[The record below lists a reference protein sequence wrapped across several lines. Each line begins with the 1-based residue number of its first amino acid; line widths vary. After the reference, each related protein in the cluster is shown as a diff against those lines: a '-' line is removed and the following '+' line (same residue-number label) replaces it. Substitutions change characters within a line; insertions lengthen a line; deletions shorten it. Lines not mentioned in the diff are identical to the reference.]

1 MSQETPPNIFM
12 RIRNFMFRMVG
23 LTTEPLIVPISKTEA
38 QRRLNER
45 ASSLILE
52 LSHQLYDMVPQVEP
66 DWREAFYRFQ
76 CEEKGSSSSASCT
89 GSAGARRIDTAVGPD
104 AFQGMDDKAAA
115 LIKLF
120 GKSHGVL
127 LLRVAA
133 DARYKVDFDWDD
145 FERWPIA
152 TDGGISGVPAA
163 Y

>member
-1 MSQETPPNIFM
+1 
-12 RIRNFMFRMVG
+12 MFRIVG
-23 LTTEPLIVPISKTEA
+23 LTTEPLVVPVSKTEA
-38 QRRLNER
+38 QRSLNER
-45 ASSLILE
+45 ASASILE
-52 LSHQLYDMVPQVEP
+52 LSHQLFDLAPQVDA
-66 DWREAFYRFQ
+66 DWHEAYYRFQ
-76 CEEKGSSSSASCT
+76 CEAGGTSCAAGCT
-89 GSAGARRIDTAVGPD
+89 GSAGAKRIDTAVGPE
-104 AFQGMDDKAAA
+104 AFQDMNEKAEA

-152 TDGGISGVPAA
+152 SDGSISGVPEA

>member
-1 MSQETPPNIFM
+1 
-12 RIRNFMFRMVG
+12 MFRMVG

-38 QRRLNER
+38 QRSLNER

-52 LSHQLYDMVPQVEP
+52 LSHQLFDLVPQVEAE
-66 DWREAFYRFQ
+66 WHEAFYRFQ
-76 CEEKGSSSSASCT
+76 CESTGSSSSAGCN
-89 GSAGARRIDTAVGPD
+89 GSEGPKRIDTATGPE
-104 AFQGMDDKAAA
+104 ALQGMDEKAAA

-120 GKSHGVL
+120 GKSYGVL

-152 TDGGISGVPAA
+152 TDGSISGVPEA